1 MIRESPAIPGLLMHT
16 RPLNPKDDVMA
27 KAIGAGLR
35 EWAANNYRSSD
46 TPPTP
51 SAPNATDRD
60 DTSCAETAD
69 QIAGAFTTQGGR
81 RNPARSV

>member
-1 MIRESPAIPGLLMHT
+1 MIRESPAIPGLLMHS

-35 EWAANNYRSSD
+35 KWAANNYRSSD

-51 SAPNATDRD
+51 SAPTATDRD
-60 DTSCAETAD
+60 AVAIRPVLSS
-69 QIAGAFTTQGGR
+69 
-81 RNPARSV
+81 RSLWV

>member
-1 MIRESPAIPGLLMHT
+1 MWRESPAIPGLWMHS
-16 RPLNPKDDVMA
+16 RPINPKDDVMA

-51 SAPNATDRD
+51 SGPNSTPSTDAPDSQQWPIVFD
-60 DTSCAETAD
+60 DAD
-69 QIAGAFTTQGGR
+69 KER
-81 RNPARSV
+81 